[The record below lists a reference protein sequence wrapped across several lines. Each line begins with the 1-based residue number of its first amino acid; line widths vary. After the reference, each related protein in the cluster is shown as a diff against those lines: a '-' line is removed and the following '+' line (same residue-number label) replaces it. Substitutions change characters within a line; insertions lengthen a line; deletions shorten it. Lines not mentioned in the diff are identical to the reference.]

1 MVANLALAAVEAT
14 VTRSKVGGDACPLED
29 HAFIAC
35 AGYQQGGYQQGSY
48 PQGTGYQQQPA
59 YQTGFGY

>member
-14 VTRSKVGGDACPLED
+14 VTRSKVSGDACPLED
-29 HAFIAC
+29 QAFIAC
-35 AGYQQGGYQQGSY
+35 AGGYQQGGYQQGGY
-48 PQGTGYQQQPA
+48 PQGTGYQQPA